1 MALHVHL
8 QENWN
13 FTMITINN
21 LAMNYGAKLLF
32 TDVNL
37 ILQEREVYGLI
48 GANGAGK
55 STFLRVLMG
64 EEEAAFGEVTIP
76 KGDRVG
82 WLKQDQFSYEDM
94 NIIDVVIAGREPLWN
109 AMKEKDILLAKEE
122 CDDETGFRLAELEQ
136 TIFDYDGYEAETD
149 AAIILTGLGIKEA
162 SHYMP
167 LKSLSGGFKLR
178 VLLAQSL
185 FNNPDILLLDEPT
198 NHLDLGTI
206 FWLENYLRYKFK
218 GVLMLISHDISF
230 LNNLCTR
237 ILDIDYGEV
246 REYVGNYDK
255 FVVQKK
261 LLMDQKLSELAGVEK
276 KIAHMQAFVDK
287 FRAGTRARQAAS
299 RGKMIDKMELPDVKR
314 SSRQTPFFLFKTKRP
329 SGRMVLDV
337 KGISKAFGE
346 KQVLKNVSFTLNRGE
361 KMLIIGPNGIG
372 KSTFLK
378 IILNKLAADAG
389 TFEWG
394 HETSVSYFSQDHHD
408 LLNES
413 QSVLAALSSFSPES
427 DLPTVRAAMGQVLF
441 KQDDADKNILK
452 LSGGEGARLLLA
464 KVMLEQSNVL
474 VLDEPTNHLDIE
486 SKEAL
491 KEALGKYQG
500 TLILVSHDRYFVSDM
515 MTRIITFTEKG
526 VIDFPGSYEEYLSKQ
541 GNDYLK
547 RS

>member
-1 MALHVHL
+1 
-8 QENWN
+8 
-13 FTMITINN
+13 MISITN
-21 LAMNYGAKLLF
+21 LAMNYGPKLLF

-37 ILQEREVYGLI
+37 ILQEKEVYGLV

-64 EEEAAFGEVTIP
+64 EEEAGFGEVVIP
-76 KGDRVG
+76 KSDRVG
-82 WLKQDQFSYEDM
+82 WLKQDQFKYEDM
-94 NIIDVVIAGREPLWN
+94 RIIDVAIAGREPLWN
-109 AMKEKDILLAKEE
+109 AMQEKDALLAKGD
-122 CDDETGFRLAELEQ
+122 CDDETGFRLADLEQ
-136 TIFDYDGYEAETD
+136 TIYDYNGYEAETD
-149 AAIILTGLGIKEA
+149 AAIILTGLGIPEA
-162 SHYMP
+162 SHYQP

-206 FWLENYLRYKFK
+206 YWLENYLKQKFK
-218 GVLMLISHDISF
+218 GVLVLISHDISF

-237 ILDIDYGEV
+237 ILDVDYGEI

-255 FVVQKK
+255 FVAQKK
-261 LLMDQKLSELAGVEK
+261 LVMDQKLSELANVEK
-276 KIAHMQAFVDK
+276 KIAHMQSFVDK

-299 RGKMIDKMELPDVKR
+299 RGKMLDKLELPDIKK
-314 SSRQTPFFLFKTKRP
+314 SSRQSPFFLFKIKRP
-329 SGRMVLDV
+329 SGRMVLNV

-346 KQVLKNVSFTLNRGE
+346 KQVLKNVSFTLNKGE
-361 KMLIIGPNGIG
+361 KALIIGPNGIG

-378 IILNKLAADAG
+378 IILNKLAQDAG
-389 TFEWG
+389 TYEWG
-394 HETSVSYFSQDHHD
+394 HETSTSYFSQDHHD

-413 QSVLAALSSFSPES
+413 KTVLEALSAFSPES

-441 KQDDADKNILK
+441 KQDDAHKNILN

-474 VLDEPTNHLDIE
+474 ILDEPTNHLDIE

-491 KEALGKYQG
+491 KEALKKYPG
-500 TLILVSHDRYFVSDM
+500 TLILVSHDRFFVADM
-515 MTRIITFTEKG
+515 MTKIIAFTEKG
-526 VIDFPGSYEEYLSKQ
+526 MTEFPGTYEEYLEKQ

-547 RS
+547 R

>member
-1 MALHVHL
+1 
-8 QENWN
+8 
-13 FTMITINN
+13 MISITE
-21 LAMNYGAKLLF
+21 LAMNYGPKLLF

-37 ILQEREVYGLI
+37 ILQEGEVYGLV

-64 EEEAAFGEVTIP
+64 EEEPAFGDVVIP
-76 KGDRVG
+76 KSNRVG
-82 WLKQDQFSYEDM
+82 WLKQDQFKYEDM
-94 NIIDVVIAGREPLWN
+94 RIIDVVIAGREPLWN
-109 AMKEKDILLAKEE
+109 AMQEKDELLAKGE
-122 CDDETGFRLAELEQ
+122 CDDETGFRLADLEQ

-149 AAIILTGLGIKEA
+149 AAVILTGLGIKEE

-178 VLLAQSL
+178 VLLAQAL

-206 FWLENYLRYKFK
+206 FWLETYLKTKFR

-237 ILDIDYGEV
+237 ILDIDYGEI

-255 FVVQKK
+255 FGAQKQ
-261 LLMDQKLSELAGVEK
+261 LLMDQKLQELANVEK

-299 RGKMIDKMELPDVKR
+299 RGKMLDKMELPDIKK
-314 SSRQTPFFLFKTKRP
+314 SSRQSPFFSFKIKRP
-329 SGRMVLDV
+329 SGRMVLNV
-337 KGISKAFGE
+337 KDIAKSFGE
-346 KQVLKNVSFTLNRGE
+346 KHVLKNVSFTLNKGE

-378 IILNKLAADAG
+378 IILSKLEADKG

-413 QSVLAALSSFSPES
+413 KTVLEALSAFSPES

-441 KQDDADKNILK
+441 KQDDAHKNILN

-491 KEALGKYQG
+491 KEALKKYPG

-526 VIDFPGSYEEYLSKQ
+526 VIDFPGTYEEYLEKQ
-541 GNDYLK
+541 GKDYLQ
-547 RS
+547 RQSTN